1 MEYRS
6 LLRCTVV
13 LCALLLAT
21 DVSAD
26 ERRLAT
32 AVHDM
37 FASGWK
43 IGPRALQDAGQQYQ
57 QAKTF
62 AGGDQRLE
70 YGWTLILIKHRRYA
84 EAIQRLDAIVVDK
97 PDHRTAL
104 YWRIRVKML
113 TKQYA
118 AALVDLE
125 TFSNTIQRPDDPED
139 RQAARFVGRMMGYLQ
154 GPSQR
159 ADNLFRAA
167 RRRIENN
174 LLDTLQ
180 QDFDEGR
187 HTVLDQYVN
196 LSGRS
201 QQVAADTRL
210 QQQRERQEK
219 MAEVNATRQ
228 RIALDRQQIDAQR
241 TRLQTELDDDLVRLD
256 AQRRQTV
263 TEVAHAEAQLFA
275 ADQDLA
281 RLDLLLND
289 LLIALEIEPDPTQ
302 RALLRAELLR
312 TESRFAVLDAAA
324 RRHAEQ
330 LGRQRQQL
338 TALNRQRARFIG
350 QFQDQLQGLQQRKQ
364 ELVKDEK
371 LATALQRKIMRLV
384 SDRSPR
390 ADNLATRAAAF
401 TTYETFP
408 LDQEKQRVLRAL
420 AQRP

>member
-1 MEYRS
+1 
-6 LLRCTVV
+6 
-13 LCALLLAT
+13 
-21 DVSAD
+21 
-26 ERRLAT
+26 
-32 AVHDM
+32 
-37 FASGWK
+37 
-43 IGPRALQDAGQQYQ
+43 
-57 QAKTF
+57 
-62 AGGDQRLE
+62 LE
-70 YGWTLILIKHRRYA
+70 YGWTLILIKHRRY
-84 EAIQRLDAIVVDK
+84 EETIQRLDAIVMDQ

-104 YWRIRVKML
+104 FWRIRVKML

-125 TFSNTIQRPDDPED
+125 TFSTTIQRPDNPED
-139 RQAARFVGRMMGYLQ
+139 REAARFVGRMVGYLQ
-154 GPSQR
+154 GPGQR

-174 LLDTLQ
+174 LLGALQ

-187 HTVLDQYVN
+187 HTVLDQYAN

-241 TRLQTELDDDLVRLD
+241 TRLQTERDDDLVRLD
-256 AQRRQTV
+256 AQRHQAV
-263 TEVAHAEAQLFA
+263 TEITHTEAQLFA
-275 ADQDLA
+275 TNQDLA
-281 RLDLLLND
+281 RLDLLVND
-289 LLIALEIEPDPTQ
+289 LLIALETEPDPTQ

-324 RRHAEQ
+324 RRHAGQ
-330 LGRQRQQL
+330 LSRQRQQL
-338 TALNRQRARFIG
+338 TVLNRQRARIIG
-350 QFQDQLQGLQQRKQ
+350 QFQDQLQGLQQREQ
-364 ELVKDEK
+364 ELEKDEK
-371 LATALQRKIMRLV
+371 RATVLQRKFTRLV

-408 LDQEKQRVLRAL
+408 LEQEKQRVLRAL
-420 AQRP
+420 IKRP